1 MRSGLVFLENKFCF
15 LPIQFG
21 IFLPFGIVIKAIV
34 PFFCVHITNYS
45 NAVIIRL

>member
-15 LPIQFG
+15 LPIQ
-21 IFLPFGIVIKAIV
+21 FGIVIKAIV